1 MESSF
6 IYYFW
11 IVILI
16 LLSAF
21 FSASEAALLSVSR
34 IKLMNLVNEK
44 SKIAEKVLH
53 LKSDASKFI
62 SAILVGN
69 NIVNILA
76 TSLFTRLL
84 IEKIGPTEG
93 VILST
98 IITSIVIIIFG
109 EMLPKSIGAAG
120 SLKISMLV
128 YYPVTFFIYIFYP
141 IVYLLT
147 KLSQFTLRLL
157 GIKNSFGDL
166 ITTQEELET
175 VINASHEEGLIEEE
189 QKELMKSVFE
199 FRDIRVYEVMV
210 PRVDMVTINVEG
222 GISKFMEVVGET
234 GYSRIPVYE
243 DSIDNIIGIL
253 YSKDV
258 MSKIGKGEDIEK
270 IEIRKIMRKAE
281 FVPDSKKVEEL
292 FREMRE
298 KKLHMVI
305 VIDEYGG
312 VAGLITLEDII
323 EELVGEI
330 QDEYDTEEPFFKLNE
345 DGSYEIAGSYPIDD
359 LNELLQI
366 DLSSEEYDTISGF
379 ILSSL
384 GHIPT
389 VNEKLTYGDYVFR
402 IEQIKNRRI
411 IKVRVE
417 KNKES
422 IGEEYSEKNNNS

>member
-1 MESSF
+1 
-6 IYYFW
+6 
-11 IVILI
+11 
-16 LLSAF
+16 
-21 FSASEAALLSVSR
+21 
-34 IKLMNLVNEK
+34 
-44 SKIAEKVLH
+44 
-53 LKSDASKFI
+53 
-62 SAILVGN
+62 
-69 NIVNILA
+69 
-76 TSLFTRLL
+76 
-84 IEKIGPTEG
+84 
-93 VILST
+93 
-98 IITSIVIIIFG
+98 
-109 EMLPKSIGAAG
+109 
-120 SLKISMLV
+120 
-128 YYPVTFFIYIFYP
+128 
-141 IVYLLT
+141 
-147 KLSQFTLRLL
+147 
-157 GIKNSFGDL
+157 
-166 ITTQEELET
+166 
-175 VINASHEEGLIEEE
+175 
-189 QKELMKSVFE
+189 
-199 FRDIRVYEVMV
+199 
-210 PRVDMVTINVEG
+210 
-222 GISKFMEVVGET
+222 
-234 GYSRIPVYE
+234 
-243 DSIDNIIGIL
+243 
-253 YSKDV
+253 
-258 MSKIGKGEDIEK
+258 
-270 IEIRKIMRKAE
+270 
-281 FVPDSKKVEEL
+281 
-292 FREMRE
+292 MRE

>member
-147 KLSQFTLRLL
+147 KLSQFTFRLL

-166 ITTQEELET
+166 ITT
-175 VINASHEEGLIEEE
+175 
-189 QKELMKSVFE
+189 
-199 FRDIRVYEVMV
+199 
-210 PRVDMVTINVEG
+210 
-222 GISKFMEVVGET
+222 
-234 GYSRIPVYE
+234 
-243 DSIDNIIGIL
+243 
-253 YSKDV
+253 
-258 MSKIGKGEDIEK
+258 
-270 IEIRKIMRKAE
+270 
-281 FVPDSKKVEEL
+281 
-292 FREMRE
+292 
-298 KKLHMVI
+298 
-305 VIDEYGG
+305 
-312 VAGLITLEDII
+312 
-323 EELVGEI
+323 
-330 QDEYDTEEPFFKLNE
+330 
-345 DGSYEIAGSYPIDD
+345 
-359 LNELLQI
+359 
-366 DLSSEEYDTISGF
+366 
-379 ILSSL
+379 
-384 GHIPT
+384 
-389 VNEKLTYGDYVFR
+389 
-402 IEQIKNRRI
+402 
-411 IKVRVE
+411 
-417 KNKES
+417 
-422 IGEEYSEKNNNS
+422 

>member
-1 MESSF
+1 MGSSF
-6 IYYFW
+6 AYYFW
-11 IVILI
+11 IIVLI

-21 FSASEAALLSVSR
+21 FSASEAALLSVSK
-34 IKLMNLVNEK
+34 IKLLNLVNEK

-98 IITSIVIIIFG
+98 IIASIVIIIFG
-109 EMLPKSIGAAG
+109 EMLPKSIAAAG

-128 YYPVTFFIYIFYP
+128 YYPVIFFIYIFYP

-147 KLSQFTLRLL
+147 RLSQFTLRLL
-157 GIKNSFGDL
+157 GIKNNFGDL
-166 ITTQEELET
+166 ITSQEELEA
-175 VINASHEEGLIEEE
+175 VINASQEEGLIEKEE
-189 QKELMKSVFE
+189 KELMKSVFE

-210 PRVDMVTINVEG
+210 PRVDMVSINIEG
-222 GISKFMEVVGET
+222 GILKFMEVVGET

-258 MSKIGKGEDIEK
+258 MSKIGKGQNVEK
-270 IEIRKIMRKAE
+270 INIREIMRKAE

-345 DGSYEIAGSYPIDD
+345 DGSYEIAGNYPIDD

-379 ILSSL
+379 LLSAL

-389 VNEKLTYGDYVFR
+389 VNEKVSYEDYIFT
-402 IEQIKNRRI
+402 IEQIKRRRI
-411 IKVRVE
+411 IKVKVE
-417 KNKES
+417 K
-422 IGEEYSEKNNNS
+422 SERNIDENNNS